1 MNLPASETNLDTV
14 SVGQSEPGT
23 SGSLVYFPCQAWADW
38 KSIDERSLLAVFAWF
53 LHCNITEY
61 STKCSSWQW
70 HSKPITCIYY
80 LCAAR
85 HWNNYGTG
93 HV

>member
-38 KSIDERSLLAVFAWF
+38 KSIDERSLLAVFAWC
-53 LHCNITEY
+53 LHHNIT
-61 STKCSSWQW
+61 
-70 HSKPITCIYY
+70 
-80 LCAAR
+80 
-85 HWNNYGTG
+85 
-93 HV
+93 